1 MNSAAG
7 KSKEYDY
14 FVLPIS
20 SNRVQCL
27 SVENSVRVDD
37 RKFSGDCGLLAV
49 TH

>member
-1 MNSAAG
+1 MNSAR

-14 FVLPIS
+14 FVLPIL
-20 SNRVQCL
+20 SNRAQLL
-27 SVENSVRVDD
+27 SVENSVRGND